1 LELNVWY
8 ELAQAFALLLVL
20 EGLMPFLAPGRWR
33 QLAAK
38 LARIDD
44 KSMRIAGGV
53 SMLAGVALL
62 FLLKNV

>member
-1 LELNVWY
+1 MWY